1 MSNYN
6 SLKATINAN
15 IKQNGNQEITG
26 QILNSVLNQMVTTLG
41 AGYQFA
47 GVATI
52 ATNPGTP
59 DAKVFYIANGNG
71 TYEKFGGINVTEDEV
86 VVLYWDSAW
95 HKVATGIAS
104 QAKLSELESKT
115 WKYVNSPEYCRV
127 YTDAE
132 GKFLMGIKADGSIEW
147 AKGVPAPIKERL
159 KHIEGITTEPST
171 EFMKVVVDDADHI
184 IYGVKADGSVVFY
197 SKVDMKADTSLENLT
212 LKNGYRQFAT
222 DNPQYTEVLTDAE
235 GKILKSR
242 DAKGV
247 ETIHYPLFVKK
258 LEVET
263 LMNGAKYGD
272 LSSEKSLHIA
282 MPKYAIIN
290 FLGFASMPT
299 TKTANIKAE
308 MEYQDTNGVY
318 FKKECIVNAQGTS
331 SLAHPKKNISLDL
344 FNDIT
349 DDNVFKLKFGE
360 WVEQDSFH
368 LKAYY
373 NDPFRGVGVV
383 AYKLYNQIVKT
394 RGELSDYVWKRA
406 MFDIGEITSTS
417 VPNFNKKMYSNGA
430 TCFPDGFP
438 IIVYLNGEFY
448 GIFSWQIKK
457 HRDNYRMSKSN
468 PKHIHLDGVIGAASL
483 FDANGDKNKINWS
496 NGSTTG
502 FEIRNP
508 KGLIL
513 MDGSKYDADTN
524 AGELID
530 ASSAQYD
537 ASNYDHVLTAEVK
550 AHIVNLSKCM
560 SEIQEASK
568 QGATSVKSFI
578 EERFDVDN
586 LIDYIIFSDVCANY
600 DGFLKNWQWITY
612 DGVKWFIVPYDT
624 DGTFG
629 NWWELT
635 DYIYPPLKA
644 HQNASL
650 MLPYIYEHYNSELQ
664 SRYKSLRDAGIIS
677 TNNITALLD
686 EWILTIGFENF
697 EKEWEKWPDFIKKDS
712 PLRFGKWVA
721 ESIRNMDS
729 LYNY

>member
-1 MSNYN
+1 MADYEK
-6 SLKATINAN
+6 LKSDIASV
-15 IKQNGNQEITG
+15 IKNNGAGEITG
-26 QILNSVLNQMVTTLG
+26 AALQEQMLNIVDTLNEG
-41 AGYQFA
+41 KA
-47 GVATI
+47 
-52 ATNPGTP
+52 
-59 DAKVFYIANGNG
+59 
-71 TYEKFGGINVTEDEV
+71 E
-86 VVLYWDSAW
+86 
-95 HKVATGIAS
+95 AS
-104 QAKLSELESKT
+104 KLTELESKT

-147 AKGVPAPIKERL
+147 AKGIPAPIAEKL
-159 KHIEGITTEPST
+159 KGIEGIALKQSVEY
-171 EFMKVVVDDADHI
+171 MQVVVDGEGKI
-184 IYGVKADGSVVFY
+184 IYGIKEDGSVVFF
-197 SKVDMKADTSLENLT
+197 SKVNMMANTSVEELNIKDGLLHKVSE
-212 LKNGYRQFAT
+212 
-222 DNPQYTEVLTDAE
+222 NPQYAEVVTDRE
-235 GKILKSR
+235 GKLLRSR
-242 DAKGV
+242 DAKGQ
-247 ETIHYPLFVKK
+247 ETIYNPMHIR
-258 LEVET
+258 T
-263 LMNGAKYGD
+263 LSVDTMLGAGKFGD
-272 LSSEKSLHIA
+272 RSGEASLHIA
-282 MPKYAIIN
+282 MPKFAIIN
-290 FLGFASMPT
+290 FSGLATMPT
-299 TKTANIKAE
+299 TKTDDAHAFI
-308 MEYQDTNGVY
+308 EYQDTNGVY

-331 SLAHPKKNISLDL
+331 SLVHPKKNISLDL
-344 FNDIT
+344 FNDIA
-349 DDNVFKLKFGE
+349 DDDAFKLKLGE

-368 LKAYY
+368 LKSYY
-373 NDPFRGVGVV
+373 NDPFRGAGVV
-383 AYKLYNQIVKT
+383 AYKLYNQIVKN

-406 MFDIGEITSTS
+406 MFDIEEITSTS
-417 VPNFNKKMYSNGA
+417 VSDFNKKMYSNGA

-468 PKHIHLDGVIGAASL
+468 PKHIHLDGVIGASSL

-513 MDGSKYDADTN
+513 MDGSEYDADTN

-530 ASSAQYD
+530 ASSARYD
-537 ASNYDHVLTAEVK
+537 ASNDDHVLTAEVK
-550 AHIVNLSKCM
+550 AHIVNLSKYM

-568 QGATSVKSFI
+568 QGATSVKSLI

-650 MLPYIYEHYNSELQ
+650 MLPYIYEHYNSELE